1 MVLCC
6 FCVNKVETHGQGLVM
21 ISLAESQ
28 ELSSLQLLFSKF
40 LNFILS
46 GKEGQQEAQANEV

>member
-1 MVLCC
+1 
-6 FCVNKVETHGQGLVM
+6 M